1 MVQAVEK
8 KAPSLLKLCIQTAID
23 NIRYME
29 DVGETDIHLL
39 KEILP
44 HCTADQLMHIERS
57 SQGRDLTSVTDSLWK
72 KFYQQHFG
80 EESLNLVLKRM
91 KQKQVVFKWRQLY
104 EAKLK
109 ERDEAQQRSV
119 ERLRKLYAEE
129 GVKKESRKIQICSK
143 VPPSNKRSFWGGSGP
158 GGSCSGK
165 GNLMKKARTEFLKS
179 HEVKAHQAMRRTA
192 FQTKPLPSSS
202 VSRPIKPSG
211 SQPAGLSRQPVRR

>member
-1 MVQAVEK
+1 MVQAEEK
-8 KAPSLLKLCIQTAID
+8 KAPSLLQLCIQTAID
-23 NIRYME
+23 NIRYLG

-44 HCTADQLMHIERS
+44 HCTADQLMQIEKS
-57 SQGRDLTSVTDSLWK
+57 SQGRDLSFVTDSLWK
-72 KFYQQHFG
+72 KFYQQHLG
-80 EESLNLVLKRM
+80 EESQNLVLKRM

-129 GVKKESRKIQICSK
+129 GVKKQSRQIQICSK
-143 VPPSNKRSFWGGSGP
+143 VPPSNKRGFWGGSGP
-158 GGSCSGK
+158 TGGCSTK

-179 HEVKAHQAMRRTA
+179 HEVKVHQSMRRKT

-202 VSRPIKPSG
+202 VLRSVKPSA
-211 SQPAGLSRQPVRR
+211 SGLSRQP